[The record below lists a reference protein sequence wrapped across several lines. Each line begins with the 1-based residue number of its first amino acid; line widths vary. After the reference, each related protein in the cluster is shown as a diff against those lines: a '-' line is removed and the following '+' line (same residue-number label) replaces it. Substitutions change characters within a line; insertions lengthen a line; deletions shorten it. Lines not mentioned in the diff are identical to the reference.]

1 MHVAFQRQT
10 LIRTVSVFIVDI
22 KQEFTAAIDAP
33 LPEIMKVQT
42 ADKLNDDA
50 A

>member
-1 MHVAFQRQT
+1 M
-10 LIRTVSVFIVDI
+10 FIVDI

-33 LPEIMKVQT
+33 LPEIMKVGT
-42 ADKLNDDA
+42 AEKLNDVA